1 MILGI
6 ADSYLMDMSLFLN
19 GFNIQQEVS
28 REMEVKL
35 ILINLFRILFITT
48 FFLKTSVLESQ
59 HFVVVVA

>member
-35 ILINLFRILFITT
+35 DPDKLHSGCL
-48 FFLKTSVLESQ
+48 
-59 HFVVVVA
+59 